1 MAVIKNGY
9 GQVEL
14 TRCSF
19 LKDGNIESQ
28 CEAATDL
35 ENGKIVAVDKA
46 NKKVY
51 DVDNIPSEVTKA
63 NLVYGVCYTAER
75 NYNQF
80 TPGRKHF
87 ITKAGEYPRVGILK
101 AGDVFATNAYLENEG
116 EVPANGTTLTK
127 EKVTLLVAD
136 NEIGTADG
144 QTAVKYQVL

>member
-1 MAVIKNGY
+1 MTVIKDGFS
-9 GQVEL
+9 QVEL

-28 CEAATDL
+28 CEAAGDI
-35 ENGKIVAVDKA
+35 ENGKIVVVDKA

-51 DVDNIPSEVTKA
+51 DVDADDVPTENV
-63 NLVYGVCYTAER
+63 VYGVCYTTER

-101 AGDVFATNAYLENEG
+101 AGDVFATNAYLTNG
-116 EVPANGTTLTK
+116 EEAPENGTVLTK
-127 EKVTLLVAD
+127 GAVKLLAAD

>member
-1 MAVIKNGY
+1 MTVIKDGFS
-9 GQVEL
+9 QIEL

-19 LKDGNIESQ
+19 LHDGNIESQ
-28 CEAATDL
+28 CEAAGDI
-35 ENGKIVAVDKA
+35 ENGKIVVVDKA

-51 DVDNIPSEVTKA
+51 DVDADGAPTENVI
-63 NLVYGVCYTAER
+63 YGVCYTAER

-87 ITKAGEYPRVGILK
+87 ITKAGECPRVGILK
-101 AGDVFATNAYLENEG
+101 AGDVYATNAYLT
-116 EVPANGTTLTK
+116 NGTEAPKNGTVLTK
-127 EKVTLLVAD
+127 GAVKLIVAD